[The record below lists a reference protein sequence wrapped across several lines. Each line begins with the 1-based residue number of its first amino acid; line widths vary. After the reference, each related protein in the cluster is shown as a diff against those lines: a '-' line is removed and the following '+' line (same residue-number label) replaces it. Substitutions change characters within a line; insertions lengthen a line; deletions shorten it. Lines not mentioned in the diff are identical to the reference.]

1 MIPKKHKDILKSVV
15 EENGFDKGF
24 AEDAVSFFW
33 SEVRKNLS
41 DLSYHTISV
50 SRFGLF
56 TIKYWKI
63 DEFIESYAK
72 FLEKAETMS
81 FKEMRYKVAMEKQ
94 YNSFLEMK
102 KKYDAEM
109 GRKEDKKKIRQE
121 YEHTKTMGEQIQ
133 DNGGSPEQ
141 CNQEG

>member
-1 MIPKKHKDILKSVV
+1 MIPKKHKDILKAVV
-15 EENGFDKGF
+15 EDNGFDKGF

-56 TIKYWKI
+56 NIKYWKI
-63 DEFIESYAK
+63 EEFINSYRT

-81 FKEMRYKVAMEKQ
+81 FKEMTYKVAMEKQ
-94 YNSFLEMK
+94 YNAFLEMK

-109 GRKEDKKKIRQE
+109 GRKDEKKKIRQE
-121 YEHTKTMGEQIQ
+121 YESTKTMGGEVQ

-141 CNQEG
+141 CDQEG

>member
-1 MIPKKHKDILKSVV
+1 MIPKKHKDILKTVI
-15 EENGFDKGF
+15 EDKGFDKGF

-56 TIKYWKI
+56 NIKYWKI
-63 DEFIESYAK
+63 EEFIDSYRI

-81 FKEMRYKVAMEKQ
+81 FREMRYKVAMEKQ

-121 YEHTKTMGEQIQ
+121 YEHTKTMGEQVQ